1 MTERKRVHQRRHLE
15 TSSFR
20 FDNHGYTIGIGR
32 EIDCKLG
39 PLENDRLHVRHN
51 GPVIEI
57 FLNAEKVDSM
67 ADAISSD
74 LAILISMLLQYGC
87 TPEEIAKS
95 IKRNPNGS
103 PATLF
108 GHVADLVKGAS

>member
-20 FDNHGYTIGIGR
+20 FDNHGYTIGLGR
-32 EIDCKLG
+32 EVVCVERARLG
-39 PLENDRLHVRHN
+39 PV
-51 GPVIEI
+51 VEI

-74 LAILISMLLQYGC
+74 LAILFSMLLQYGS
-87 TPEEIAKS
+87 PPAEIAKS
-95 IKRNPNGS
+95 MKRNPNGT

>member
-1 MTERKRVHQRRHLE
+1 MTSRKRVQQRRHLE
-15 TSSFR
+15 TSCFR
-20 FDNHGYTIGIGR
+20 FDNHGYTIGVGR
-32 EIDCKLG
+32 E
-39 PLENDRLHVRHN
+39 LESAALEPPVL

-87 TPEEIAKS
+87 PPEEIAKS
-95 IKRNPNGS
+95 MKRNPNGM

-108 GHVADLVKGAS
+108 GHVADLVKGAL

>member
-1 MTERKRVHQRRHLE
+1 MTSRKRVQPRRHLE
-15 TSSFR
+15 TCCFR
-20 FDNHGYTIGIGR
+20 FDNHGYTIGVGR
-32 EIDCKLG
+32 ELQGVAHGAVLG
-39 PLENDRLHVRHN
+39 PVL

-87 TPEEIAKS
+87 TPEQIAKS
-95 IKRNPNGS
+95 MKRNPNGM

-108 GHVADLVKGAS
+108 GHVADLVKGAL